1 MTNPMP
7 ESVAAAPAAVPQQK
21 RNRTQ
26 GRVVECNGTEAKIS
40 AFAQTG
46 DATGENWAVG
56 QLISIQTGDNRVVGL
71 LYRVENDIAAQQIG
85 VDGAITLCVELSGE
99 VRPDQHRGF
108 VFSGGI
114 SNYPH
119 IGAVAH
125 RIRKEDLATIYKA
138 SDKSAVTVGSLSQA
152 ADIPAVVSVDALL
165 SRHFAVVG
173 TTGTGK
179 STAVTLIL
187 HLIAKH
193 KLNQRILIL
202 DPHNEYT
209 SAFGPKANTITA
221 DSLDLPFWLLN
232 LEEFQQVVFR
242 GREGSEEEVDAL
254 REFIPKAKSIY
265 RYGVG
270 NTVRRK
276 AGSGASFT
284 ADTPVPYRLADL
296 LKLID
301 EEIGSLDGALRR
313 LTLRH
318 LKARLEAVIADPR
331 FNFLFGSHDATD
343 RIEDVLSNIYRV
355 PLNGKPITV
364 FQMSGIPSEVVNSVA
379 SVLCRLA
386 FDIALA
392 SNSKVKTLV
401 VCEEAHRYIPADVS
415 SGFAPTRGAIAR
427 IAKEGRKYGVS
438 LAIITQRP
446 NELDPTILSQCNT
459 IFSLRLGNDADQDVM
474 RKAISNGSRST
485 LAFLSSLA
493 DRECIAFGSAV
504 STPMRMRFRNLAA
517 SARPSSQNVADGSDI
532 EASADASLGDIVTSL
547 RGTNPNEPSEAAG
560 EEWIVLDED
569 QAPPAA
575 VRAPAPQPE
584 QDMSLKRRS
593 LLRRKSG

>member
-1 MTNPMP
+1 MTI
-7 ESVAAAPAAVPQQK
+7 PQQPPPAK
-21 RNRTQ
+21 PADESFERNRAEGYVIECDGTQ
-26 GRVVECNGTEAKIS
+26 ARIATIA
-40 AFAQTG
+40 G
-46 DATGENWAVG
+46 DHEESEDYWAVG
-56 QLISIQTGDNRVVGL
+56 QLISIQVGETRVVGL
-71 LYRVENDIAAQQIG
+71 LYKVETE
-85 VDGAITLCVELSGE
+85 DGDWGQEKKNSIILCVELSGE
-99 VRPDQHRGF
+99 VRHDDRRGF
-108 VFSGGI
+108 VFSSGI
-114 SNYPH
+114 TKYPH
-119 IGAVAH
+119 LGAVAH
-125 RIRKEDLATIYKA
+125 RIRKQDLITIYKS
-138 SDKSAVTVGSLSQA
+138 SDPSAVTIGSLSQA
-152 ADIPAVVSVDALL
+152 PDIPAVISVDSLL
-165 SRHFAVVG
+165 SRHFSVVG

-209 SAFGPKANTITA
+209 SAFGAKANTITA

-242 GREGSEEEVDAL
+242 GREGSDEEVDAL
-254 REFIPKAKSIY
+254 REFIPKAKIVY
-265 RYGVG
+265 RHGPEKG
-270 NTVRRK
+270 IRRK
-276 AGSGASFT
+276 TSSSNSFT

-296 LKLID
+296 LKLLE

-313 LTLRH
+313 LTLRR
-318 LKARLEAVIADPR
+318 LKARLESSINDPR
-331 FNFLFGSHDATD
+331 FAFLFGSHNATD
-343 RIEDVLSNIYRV
+343 RIEDVLGNIYRV
-355 PLNGKPITV
+355 PIAGKPITV

-386 FDIALA
+386 FDMALA
-392 SNSKVKTLV
+392 SNSQVKTLV
-401 VCEEAHRYIPADVS
+401 VCEEAHRYIPADTE

-517 SARPSSQNVADGSDI
+517 AARPSSAHVSDDTGPDAVANTNLS
-532 EASADASLGDIVTSL
+532 DIVTAL
-547 RGTNPNEPSEAAG
+547 RGSSSNDDAQET
-560 EEWIVLDED
+560 EEWIVNDPETVASP
-569 QAPPAA
+569 APELPAA
-575 VRAPAPQPE
+575 APSETDPV
-584 QDMSLKRRS
+584 LKRRA
-593 LLRRKSG
+593 LLRRKTG

>member
-1 MTNPMP
+1 MTNPQP
-7 ESVAAAPAAVPQQK
+7 ETAQTPDAKPEI
-21 RNRTQ
+21 RNRAQ

-40 AFAQTG
+40 AFAQKSEE
-46 DATGENWAVG
+46 TGEYWAVG

-71 LYRVENDIAAQQIG
+71 LHNVENDHASQDKG
-85 VDGAITLCVELSGE
+85 VEGAIILSVELSGE

-125 RIRKEDLATIYKA
+125 RIRKEDLSTIYKA
-138 SDKSAVTVGSLSQA
+138 SDNSAVTIGSLSQA
-152 ADIPAVVSVDALL
+152 SDIPAVVSVDALL

-221 DSLDLPFWLLN
+221 DTLDLPFWLLN

-242 GREGSEEEVDAL
+242 GREGSEEELDAL
-254 REFIPKAKSIY
+254 REFIPKAKTVY
-265 RYGVG
+265 RYGAG
-270 NTVRRK
+270 PGVRRK
-276 AGSGASFT
+276 TGSGASFT

-296 LKLID
+296 LKLLD

-331 FNFLFGSHDATD
+331 YHFLFGSHDATD

-355 PLNGKPITV
+355 PLDGKPITV

-386 FDIALA
+386 FDLALA

-459 IFSLRLGNDADQDVM
+459 VFSLRLGNDADQDVM

-517 SARPSSQNVADGSDI
+517 SARPSSQNVSDGSDI
-532 EASADASLGDIVTSL
+532 DAAANASLSAIVTSL
-547 RGTNPNEPSEAAG
+547 RGTSEHSDSETES
-560 EEWIVLDED
+560 EEWIVTEPE
-569 QAPPAA
+569 A
-575 VRAPAPQPE
+575 APAQASAPTPDAAQE
-584 QDMSLKRRS
+584 VNLKRRS
-593 LLRRKSG
+593 LLRRKTG

>member
-1 MTNPMP
+1 MTEAQPTP
-7 ESVAAAPAAVPQQK
+7 TLQTSSEAAI
-21 RNRTQ
+21 RNRAQ
-26 GRVVECNGTEAKIS
+26 GRVVECNGTEAQIAAYS
-40 AFAQTG
+40 QIG
-46 DATGENWAVG
+46 VENEEYWAVG
-56 QLISIQTGDNRVVGL
+56 QLISIQVGNNRVVGL
-71 LYRVENDIAAQQIG
+71 LYRVENDLVAQSKG
-85 VDGAITLCVELSGE
+85 RDGAILLSVELSGE
-99 VRPDQHRGF
+99 VRPDKHRGF

-119 IGAVAH
+119 IGAIAH
-125 RIRKEDLATIYKA
+125 RIRKQDLATIYKA
-138 SDKSAVTVGSLSQA
+138 SDDSAVTVGSLSQA
-152 ADIPAVVSVDALL
+152 PDIPAVVSVDALL

-193 KLNQRILIL
+193 KLNQRVLIL

-221 DSLDLPFWLLN
+221 ETLDLPFWLLT

-254 REFIPKAKSIY
+254 REFIPKAKTVY
-265 RYGVG
+265 RYGG
-270 NTVRRK
+270 TNTVRRK
-276 AGSGASFT
+276 NGGVSFT

-296 LKLID
+296 LKLIE

-318 LKARLEAVIADPR
+318 LKARLEAVISDPR
-331 FNFLFGSHDATD
+331 FSFMFGSHDATD
-343 RIEDVLSNIYRV
+343 RIEDVLANIYRV

-386 FDIALA
+386 FDMALA
-392 SNSKVKTLV
+392 SKSKVKTLV

-415 SGFAPTRGAIAR
+415 SSFAPTRAAIAR

-459 IFSLRLGNDADQDVM
+459 VFSLRLGNDADQDVM

-504 STPMRMRFRNLAA
+504 STPMRMRFRNLSA
-517 SARPSSQNVADGSDI
+517 SARPSSQQSEDGTDI
-532 EASADASLGDIVTSL
+532 TAVSNTSLTDIVTSL
-547 RGTNPNEPSEAAG
+547 RGTNSDDAKDDEND
-560 EEWIVLDED
+560 EWIVMDPEEPVRSPE
-569 QAPPAA
+569 AMEPAA
-575 VRAPAPQPE
+575 SEV
-584 QDMSLKRRS
+584 SVKRRS
-593 LLRRKSG
+593 LLKRKSA

>member
-1 MTNPMP
+1 MTNPAP
-7 ESVAAAPAAVPQQK
+7 KPAETPAAAKQA
-21 RNRTQ
+21 RNRAQ

-40 AFAQTG
+40 AFSQSG
-46 DATGENWAVG
+46 DAKGEYWAVG
-56 QLISIQTGDNRVVGL
+56 QLLSIQTGENRVVGL
-71 LYRVENDIAAQQIG
+71 LYKVENDYVAQAKGI
-85 VDGAITLCVELSGE
+85 DGAITLCVELSGE

-108 VFSGGI
+108 IFSGGI

-119 IGAVAH
+119 IGAIVH
-125 RIRKEDLATIYKA
+125 RIRKEDLSTIYRA
-138 SDKSAVTVGSLSQA
+138 SDKSAVTIGSLSQA
-152 ADIPAVVSVDALL
+152 SDIPAVVSVDALL

-221 DSLDLPFWLLN
+221 ESLDLPFWLLN

-254 REFIPKAKSIY
+254 REFIPKAKTVY

-270 NTVRRK
+270 TGVRRK
-276 AGSGASFT
+276 AGAGASFT

-296 LKLID
+296 LKLIE

-318 LKARLEAVIADPR
+318 LKARLEAVISDPR
-331 FNFLFGSHDATD
+331 FAFLFGSHNATD

-386 FDIALA
+386 FDMALA
-392 SNSKVKTLV
+392 SQSKVKTLV

-459 IFSLRLGNDADQDVM
+459 VFSLRLGNDADQDVM

-517 SARPSSQNVADGSDI
+517 SARPSSQHVEDGDNI
-532 EASADASLGDIVTSL
+532 DAASNANLTDIVTSL
-547 RGTNPNEPSEAAG
+547 RGSSASDVQESDN
-560 EEWIVLDED
+560 EEWIVMDD
-569 QAPPAA
+569 QPQAAAASAP
-575 VRAPAPQPE
+575 
-584 QDMSLKRRS
+584 DMSDDPKLSRRS
-593 LLRRKSG
+593 LLRRKTG

>member
-1 MTNPMP
+1 MTDPQ
-7 ESVAAAPAAVPQQK
+7 SAPAPSPIRAAQP

-26 GRVVECNGTEAKIS
+26 GRVVECNGTEARIA
-40 AFAQTG
+40 AFSQI
-46 DATGENWAVG
+46 GEESGEYWVVG
-56 QLISIQTGDNRVVGL
+56 QMISIQTGDNRVVGL
-71 LYRVENDIAAQQIG
+71 LYKVENDLVAQNKG
-85 VDGAITLCVELSGE
+85 VDGAIILSVELSGE
-99 VRPDQHRGF
+99 VRPDPHRGF
-108 VFSGGI
+108 IFSGGI

-125 RIRKEDLATIYKA
+125 RIRKEDLSTIYKA
-138 SDKSAVTVGSLSQA
+138 SDKSAVTVGALSQA

-221 DSLDLPFWLLN
+221 DTLDLPFWLLN

-254 REFIPKAKSIY
+254 REFIPKAKTVY
-265 RYGVG
+265 RYGTG
-270 NTVRRK
+270 NGVRRR
-276 AGSGASFT
+276 ASSGTSFT

-386 FDIALA
+386 FDVALA

-401 VCEEAHRYIPADVS
+401 VCEEAHRYIPADVA

-517 SARPSSQNVADGSDI
+517 SARPSSQNVSDGGDI
-532 EASADASLGDIVTSL
+532 DAAANTSLTEIVTSL
-547 RGTNPNEPSEAAG
+547 RGTKADEASAAEP
-560 EEWIVLDED
+560 EEWIVMDD
-569 QAPPAA
+569 PPAA
-575 VRAPAPQPE
+575 EASVAPTPDSA
-584 QDMSLKRRS
+584 QDTNLKRRS
-593 LLRRKSG
+593 LLRRKAG

>member
-1 MTNPMP
+1 MT
-7 ESVAAAPAAVPQQK
+7 ESQPIPTQKPAPKPAV
-21 RNRTQ
+21 RHRSQ
-26 GRVVECNGTEAKIS
+26 GRVVECNGTEARIA
-40 AFAQTG
+40 AFSQIG
-46 DATGENWAVG
+46 VENEEYWAVG
-56 QLISIQTGDNRVVGL
+56 QLLSIQVGDNRVVGL
-71 LYRVENDIAAQQIG
+71 LYRVENDLVAQAKGQ
-85 VDGAITLCVELSGE
+85 DGAIILSVELSGE
-99 VRPDQHRGF
+99 VRPDKERGF
-108 VFSGGI
+108 IFSGGI

-119 IGAVAH
+119 IGAVVH
-125 RIRKEDLATIYKA
+125 RIRKQDLATIYKA
-138 SDKSAVTVGSLSQA
+138 SDASAVTVGSLSQA
-152 ADIPAVVSVDALL
+152 PDIPAVVSVDALL

-193 KLNQRILIL
+193 KLNQRVLIL

-221 DSLDLPFWLLN
+221 ESLDLPFWLLT

-242 GREGSEEEVDAL
+242 GRTGSEEEVDAL
-254 REFIPKAKSIY
+254 REFIPKAKTLY
-265 RYGVG
+265 RYGG
-270 NTVRRK
+270 TNTVRRK

-296 LKLID
+296 LKLIE

-331 FNFLFGSHDATD
+331 FSFMFGSHDATD
-343 RIEDVLSNIYRV
+343 RIEDVLANIYRV

-386 FDIALA
+386 FDMALA

-401 VCEEAHRYIPADVS
+401 VCEEAHRYIPADVTS
-415 SGFAPTRGAIAR
+415 SFAPTRAAIAR

-459 IFSLRLGNDADQDVM
+459 VFSLRLGNDADQDVM

-504 STPMRMRFRNLAA
+504 STPMRMRFRNLSA
-517 SARPSSQNVADGSDI
+517 SARPSSQQSEDGTDVAAVSNT
-532 EASADASLGDIVTSL
+532 SLTDIVTSL
-547 RGTNPNEPSEAAG
+547 RGSNSDDEKTDDSD
-560 EEWIVLDED
+560 EWIVMD
-569 QAPPAA
+569 QDDSVAAPEAVDPASDVA
-575 VRAPAPQPE
+575 V
-584 QDMSLKRRS
+584 KRRS
-593 LLRRKSG
+593 LLRRKSA

>member
-1 MTNPMP
+1 MTNPAAQPAPQAQPKP
-7 ESVAAAPAAVPQQK
+7 EI
-21 RNRTQ
+21 RNRAQ
-26 GRVVECNGTEAKIS
+26 GRVMECTGTEAKIS
-40 AFAQTG
+40 AFAQQ
-46 DATGENWAVG
+46 DPESGEYWAVG
-56 QLISIQTGDNRVVGL
+56 QLISIQVGDNRVVGL
-71 LYRVENDIAAQQIG
+71 LYNVENDHALQAKG
-85 VDGAITLCVELSGE
+85 VDGAILLSVELSGE
-99 VRPDQHRGF
+99 VRPDAHRGF

-119 IGAVAH
+119 IGAIAH
-125 RIRKEDLATIYKA
+125 RIRKQDLSTIYKA
-138 SDKSAVTVGSLSQA
+138 SDDSAVTIGSLSQA
-152 ADIPAVVSVDALL
+152 SDIPAVVSVDALL

-193 KLNQRILIL
+193 KLNQRVLIL

-209 SAFGPKANTITA
+209 SAFGAKAHTITA

-242 GREGSEEEVDAL
+242 GREGSEEEIDAL
-254 REFIPKAKSIY
+254 REFIPKAKTVY
-265 RYGVG
+265 RYGTG
-270 NTVRRK
+270 SGVRRK
-276 AGSGASFT
+276 AGAGASFT

-331 FNFLFGSHDATD
+331 YGFMFGSHDATD
-343 RIEDVLSNIYRV
+343 RIEEVISDIYRV

-379 SVLCRLA
+379 SVLCRVA
-386 FDIALA
+386 FDLALA

-517 SARPSSQNVADGSDI
+517 SARPSSQNVADGGDI
-532 EASADASLGDIVTSL
+532 EAAANTGLTDIVTSL
-547 RGTNPNEPSEAAG
+547 RGVGPDEAAG
-560 EEWIVLDED
+560 HDGDEWIVADPRAE
-569 QAPPAA
+569 
-575 VRAPAPQPE
+575 APAPVATAPAE
-584 QDMSLKRRS
+584 EMTSDINLKRRS
-593 LLRRKSG
+593 LLRRKAT